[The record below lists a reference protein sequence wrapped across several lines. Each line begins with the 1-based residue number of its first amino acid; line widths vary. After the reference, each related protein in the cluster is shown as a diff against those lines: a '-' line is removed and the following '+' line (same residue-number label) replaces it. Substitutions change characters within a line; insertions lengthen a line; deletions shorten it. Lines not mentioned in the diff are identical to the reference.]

1 MQNHTKGIIYA
12 STTAFFWGFLPIA
25 LKVAVREVEP
35 VTIVWF
41 RFAIAFLMLA
51 GWQAAKNPSSFKLM
65 IKPPLLLVLAALA
78 LTWNYLGYMLGIHYT
93 TPSNAQLFIQTGP
106 IMLAISG
113 FVFFKEKITRI
124 QIIGFAIAIL
134 GLSFFYSDQLSVFIG
149 SNDKYNFGVLITL
162 TAAVAWAT
170 YAALQKK
177 LVTKYSTNSLNLFLF
192 ALPVIIYLPFINLSP
207 LFQLSWLW
215 LLLMIF
221 LGANTFIAYTALA
234 EALKYTDASIVS
246 IIIIIN
252 PIITFITMGILTAMD
267 VSWVAHEQFSI
278 ITILGATLVI
288 TGIFLVAKKKASPNH
303 SKGGE

>member
-12 STTAFFWGFLPIA
+12 SITAFFWGFLPIA

-113 FVFFKEKITRI
+113 FVFFKEKITRM
-124 QIIGFAIAIL
+124 QIIGFAVAIL

-149 SNDKYNFGVLITL
+149 SNDNYNFGVFITL

-177 LVTKYSTNSLNLFLF
+177 LVSKYSTKSLNLFLF

-215 LLLMIF
+215 WLLMVF
-221 LGANTFIAYTALA
+221 LGANTFVAYTALA

-252 PIITFITMGILTAMD
+252 PIITFITMGILTAID
-267 VSWVAHEQFSI
+267 VSWVAHEQFSM

-288 TGIFLVAKKKASPNH
+288 TGIFLVAKKKRAS
-303 SKGGE
+303 K

>member
-12 STTAFFWGFLPIA
+12 SITAFFWGFLPIA
-25 LKVAVREVEP
+25 LKVAVQEVEP

-41 RFAIAFLMLA
+41 RFAVAFLMLA
-51 GWQAAKNPSSFKLM
+51 GWQTVKNPSSFKLM
-65 IKPPLLLVLAALA
+65 FKPPLMLILAALA

-149 SNDKYNFGVLITL
+149 SNDNYNFGVIITL
-162 TAAVAWAT
+162 TAALAWAT

-177 LVTKYSTNSLNLFLF
+177 LVSKYSTESLNLFLF

-215 LLLMIF
+215 FLLMIF

-234 EALKYTDASIVS
+234 EAPKYTDASIVS

-252 PIITFITMGILTAMD
+252 PIITFITMGVLKAMNI
-267 VSWVAHEQFSI
+267 SWVEHEHFSML
-278 ITILGATLVI
+278 TILGASLVI
-288 TGIFLVAKKKASPNH
+288 TGIILVARKSKKMQS
-303 SKGGE
+303 

>member
-12 STTAFFWGFLPIA
+12 SITAFFWGFLPIA

-113 FVFFKEKITRI
+113 FVFFKEKITRM
-124 QIIGFAIAIL
+124 QIIGFAVAIL
-134 GLSFFYSDQLSVFIG
+134 GLTFFYSDQLSVFIG
-149 SNDKYNFGVLITL
+149 SNHKYNFGVLITL
-162 TAAVAWAT
+162 SAAVAWAT

-177 LVTKYSTNSLNLFLF
+177 LVTKYSTESLNLFLF

-234 EALKYTDASIVS
+234 EALKHTDASIVS

-252 PIITFITMGILTAMD
+252 PIITFITMGILTKMN
-267 VSWVAHEQFSI
+267 VSWVVHEQFSMM
-278 ITILGATLVI
+278 TILGASLVI
-288 TGIFLVAKKKASPNH
+288 TGIILVARKSKKMQS
-303 SKGGE
+303 

>member
-12 STTAFFWGFLPIA
+12 SITAFFWGFLPIA
-25 LKVAVREVEP
+25 LKVAVQEVEP

-41 RFAIAFLMLA
+41 RFVVAFLMLA
-51 GWQAAKNPSSFKLM
+51 GWQSVKNPSSFKLM
-65 IKPPLLLVLAALA
+65 FKPPLLLILAALA

-149 SNDKYNFGVLITL
+149 NNDNYNFGVIITL
-162 TAAVAWAT
+162 TAALAWAT

-177 LVTKYSTNSLNLFLF
+177 LVSKYSTESLNLFLF
-192 ALPVIIYLPFINLSP
+192 ALPIIIYLPFINLEP
-207 LFQLSWLW
+207 ILQLHWLWW
-215 LLLMIF
+215 LLLVF

-252 PIITFITMGILTAMD
+252 PIITFITMGILQAMN
-267 VSWVAHEQFSI
+267 VSWVEHEHFSML
-278 ITILGATLVI
+278 TILGASLVI
-288 TGIFLVAKKKASPNH
+288 MGIILVARKSKKIQP
-303 SKGGE
+303 

>member
-12 STTAFFWGFLPIA
+12 SITAFFWGFLPIA

-51 GWQAAKNPSSFKLM
+51 GWQVAKNPSSFKIM

-93 TPSNAQLFIQTGP
+93 TPSNAQLFIQSGP

-113 FVFFKEKITRI
+113 FVFFKEKITQI

-149 SNDKYNFGVLITL
+149 SNENYSFGVLITL

-177 LVTKYSTNSLNLFLF
+177 LVAKYSTESLNLFLF

-215 LLLMIF
+215 LLLMVF

-252 PIITFITMGILTAMD
+252 PIITFITMGILTAID
-267 VSWVAHEQFSI
+267 VSWVAHEHFSM
-278 ITILGATLVI
+278 ITILGASLVI
-288 TGIFLVAKKKASPNH
+288 TGIFLVAKKKRAS
-303 SKGGE
+303 K

>member
-1 MQNHTKGIIYA
+1 
-12 STTAFFWGFLPIA
+12 
-25 LKVAVREVEP
+25 
-35 VTIVWF
+35 
-41 RFAIAFLMLA
+41 
-51 GWQAAKNPSSFKLM
+51 
-65 IKPPLLLVLAALA
+65 
-78 LTWNYLGYMLGIHYT
+78 MLGIHYT

-113 FVFFKEKITRI
+113 FVFFKEKITRM
-124 QIIGFAIAIL
+124 QIIGFAVAIL

-177 LVTKYSTNSLNLFLF
+177 LVAKYSTESLNLFLF

-215 LLLMIF
+215 LLLMVF
-221 LGANTFIAYTALA
+221 LGANTFVAYTALA

-252 PIITFITMGILTAMD
+252 PIITFITMGILTAMN
-267 VSWVAHEQFSI
+267 VSWVEHERFSML
-278 ITILGATLVI
+278 TILGASLVI
-288 TGIFLVAKKKASPNH
+288 TGIFLVAKKKRP
-303 SKGGE
+303 SK

>member
-12 STTAFFWGFLPIA
+12 SITAFFWGFLPIA

-35 VTIVWF
+35 ITIVWF
-41 RFAIAFLMLA
+41 RFAVAFLMLA

-65 IKPPLLLVLAALA
+65 IKPPILLILAALA

-134 GLSFFYSDQLSVFIG
+134 GLAFFYHDQLSVFVD
-149 SNDKYNFGVLITL
+149 SNGKYNLGVLITL
-162 TAAVAWAT
+162 TAALAWAT

-177 LVTKYSTNSLNLFLF
+177 LVSKYSTKSLNLFLF
-192 ALPVIIYLPFINLSP
+192 ALPMIIYFPFINLSP

-215 LLLMIF
+215 LLLLFF

-246 IIIIIN
+246 IIIIVN
-252 PIITFITMGILTAMD
+252 PIITFITMGVLTEMN
-267 VSWVAHEQFSI
+267 VSWVAHERFSM
-278 ITILGATLVI
+278 ITILGASLVV
-288 TGIFLVAKKKASPNH
+288 TGIFLVAWKSKKMQ
-303 SKGGE
+303 